1 MYFPYTSWRRIW
13 EEVFVEQGQKAL
25 KNLGKKIKELAAQ
38 QGGAVETMLHVVGS
52 LLEHGAEGL
61 NVLRDHFIAVSIIII
76 LLITGSYYA
85 ARPRVRVKRK
95 KGH

>member
-1 MYFPYTSWRRIW
+1 MFSIYELAENMGRGI
-13 EEVFVEQGQKAL
+13 VEQGQKAL

-38 QGGAVETMLHVVGS
+38 QGGAVGTMLHVVGS

-76 LLITGSYYA
+76 LLITGSYYYFKG
-85 ARPRVRVKRK
+85 PKVRVKRRK
-95 KGH
+95 N